1 MKILFMKR
9 GSCSEIQADYR
20 SENLYDAIASGDSS
34 LEIARSFESYGQS
47 FELNELIDLMAL
59 KFSKNRTVGFRIFWV
74 IFFEIHKIYKPE
86 EREVLKGRWAALI
99 WALRRVFGYRSFQTI
114 RLLRRGVKACRD
126 SLPESAQHL
135 VCEMNFISSL
145 TSGS

>member
-74 IFFEIHKIYKPE
+74 IFF
-86 EREVLKGRWAALI
+86 WN
-99 WALRRVFGYRSFQTI
+99 S
-114 RLLRRGVKACRD
+114 
-126 SLPESAQHL
+126 
-135 VCEMNFISSL
+135 
-145 TSGS
+145 